1 MYINTYKHEKTHKTL
16 GFVEFQQKKKTPE
29 IVRRKPTVIV
39 IIIMLSIKNAFS

>member
-1 MYINTYKHEKTHKTL
+1 MYINTYKHEKTHETL
-16 GFVEFQQKKKTPE
+16 GFVEFQQNKTPE

>member
-16 GFVEFQQKKKTPE
+16 GFVEFQQKKPPE